1 MRPPKKV
8 LQDAQEC
15 LSRGEGAFGALPSV
29 VKSMI
34 RDEVWKHLTDKNG
47 ECFADF
53 PSFVE
58 YKLWWGL
65 ETRYDRLIEFC
76 KDDAECRQML
86 LEQMPV
92 AGPEEGGAPQG
103 NQNAAKDKNN
113 RDNIKVES
121 HRGTSAPHT
130 LKRLKRDN
138 PELAERVVNGELSAN
153 AAAIEAGFRRPTL
166 SIPNDP
172 NRAAESILNHKH
184 FGPEFAKAL
193 KAAL

>member
-34 RDEVWKHLTDKNG
+34 RDEVWKHLADKNG
-47 ECFADF
+47 KSFADF

-58 YKLWWGL
+58 YNLWWGL
-65 ETRYDRLIEFC
+65 ETSYDRLIDFC
-76 KDDAECRQML
+76 RDDAECRQML
-86 LEQMPV
+86 LEQMTV
-92 AGPEEGGAPQG
+92 AGGHGGDRTAQG
-103 NQNAAKDKNN
+103 
-113 RDNIKVES
+113 DNITLIS
-121 HRGTSAPHT
+121 NPRGTSATHT

-153 AAAIEAGFRRPTL
+153 AAAIEAGFRKPTITL
-166 SIPNDP
+166 QSSNPV
-172 NRAAESILNHKH
+172 RAAETIHAK
-184 FGPEFAKAL
+184 FGPEFAQAL
-193 KAAL
+193 KEAL

>member
-8 LQDAQEC
+8 LQDAQDC

-34 RDEVWKHLTDKNG
+34 RDEVWKHLTDKEG

-58 YKLWWGL
+58 YSLWWGL
-65 ETRYDRLIEFC
+65 ETSYDRLIEFC

-86 LEQMPV
+86 LEQMTVSPN
-92 AGPEEGGAPQG
+92 PGGNGSNQYSSKGDNVTFAPNPRG
-103 NQNAAKDKNN
+103 NSAA
-113 RDNIKVES
+113 
-121 HRGTSAPHT
+121 HT
-130 LKRLKRDN
+130 LRRLKRDN

-153 AAAIEAGFRRPTL
+153 AAAIEAGFRKPTITL
-166 SIPNDP
+166 KPTNP
-172 NRAAESILNHKH
+172 VRAAEKIHAK
-184 FGPEFAKAL
+184 FGPEFAQAL
-193 KAAL
+193 KEAL